1 MIERICTMSDIRV
14 IGNDIFYQG
23 VKVGSVNEDS
33 RQALNFRDIL
43 DKSMDDINSIA
54 EDWDMYN
61 VAINNVLDMIDEL
74 KDCRNIGEV
83 KKTIKEKEDD
93 IKDVEQMVEDMDN
106 ALYYFGEN

>member
-1 MIERICTMSDIRV
+1 MIERIYTMSDIRV

-61 VAINNVLDMIDEL
+61 STIGNILYMVNEL
-74 KDCRNIGEV
+74 KDCKNIKQVRTVLEES
-83 KKTIKEKEDD
+83 KDD
-93 IKDVEQMVEDMDN
+93 IEDLEDLEKDLSN
-106 ALYYFGEN
+106 AFCYFDC